1 MQVPH
6 ARTTRPSAWMRVGKR
21 ATLSAGFVVAA
32 IATVAVLP
40 GRSVAVA
47 AALFI
52 TGTFAGWVAALLV
65 DAIEADRRSR
75 GRPRRRRVF
84 RKRTQ
89 VIAAGAQDDPR
100 IQPGDYFSTGG
111 ALYRVEHLAG
121 ARVLVE
127 DCRSGDLI
135 DIDRDACA
143 ALERVRTAAP

>member
-1 MQVPH
+1 
-6 ARTTRPSAWMRVGKR
+6 
-21 ATLSAGFVVAA
+21 VVAA

-47 AALFI
+47 ATLFI
-52 TGTFAGWVAALLV
+52 AGAFAGWVAALLV

-127 DCRSGDLI
+127 DCRSGDMI

>member
-21 ATLSAGFVVAA
+21 ATLSIGFVVAA
-32 IATVAVLP
+32 IATLAVLP
-40 GRSVAVA
+40 DRSGAIA
-47 AALFI
+47 ATLLI
-52 TGTFAGWVAALLV
+52 TGAFAAWVAALMV
-65 DAIEADRRSR
+65 DAIDADRRSR
-75 GRPRRRRVF
+75 DRPRRRTRF
-84 RKRTQ
+84 GKRTR

-100 IQPGDYFSTGG
+100 IQPGDYFSSGG

-143 ALERVRTAAP
+143 ALERVRKAAP